1 MEYPD
6 RFRQLRSSS
15 FKGKAVAYWMIRD
28 KRIND
33 NWALLRAQEVA
44 LKEKVPLVVCFQYN
58 GEYEIINR
66 RQYDFL
72 FEGLIETERELQK
85 FNIPLVLL
93 NGPAEIS
100 VTSFIKKNFI
110 GYMVVDYSPLKIYK
124 ARIKKVLNST
134 SIRIDQVDA
143 HNIVPVWET
152 SDKKEYAAYTIRP
165 KIGRQLPKY
174 LTEIPKCVRHP
185 HAWKSS
191 YKINW
196 NDTDKGLNLVNN
208 INKVSWIKPGE
219 SEAIKR
225 LKFLNSGLKNYTS
238 ERNDPTKNALSNL
251 SPYIH
256 FGQISCQRIALE
268 IQKSDLSLENKKA
281 FLEQLIVRRELSDN
295 FCNYEE
301 NYDQFEGF
309 HLWAQESLNDHR
321 NDEREY
327 TYHIE
332 QFEAAET
339 HDLLWNAAQKEMTTH
354 GKMHGYMRMYWA
366 KKILEW
372 TATPEIAMQNAI
384 YLNNKYELDGR
395 DPNGYTG
402 IAWSIGGIHDRPWFE
417 REIYGKIRYMNYN
430 GCKSKFDV
438 KRYIELNL

>member
-1 MEYPD
+1 
-6 RFRQLRSSS
+6 
-15 FKGKAVAYWMIRD
+15 MIRD

-44 LKEKVPLVVCFQYN
+44 LREKVPLVVCFQYN

-66 RQYDFL
+66 RQHDFL

-93 NGPAEIS
+93 NGPAELS

-124 ARIKKVLNST
+124 GRIKKVLNST

-185 HAWKSS
+185 HVWKSS

-196 NDTDKGLNLVNN
+196 NDTDKGLNLVNS

-295 FCNYEE
+295 FCEYEE

-438 KRYIELNL
+438 KRYIELNS

>member
-1 MEYPD
+1 
-6 RFRQLRSSS
+6 
-15 FKGKAVAYWMIRD
+15 MIRD

-33 NWALLRAQEVA
+33 NWALLKAQEVA

-66 RQYDFL
+66 RQHDFL

-134 SIRIDQVDA
+134 SIQIDQVDA

-185 HAWKSS
+185 HVWKSS

-208 INKVSWIKPGE
+208 IIKVSWIKPGE

-295 FCNYEE
+295 FCEYEE

-327 TYHIE
+327 TYHVE

-372 TATPEIAMQNAI
+372 TATPEIAMRIAI
-384 YLNNKYELDGR
+384 HLNNKYELDGR

-438 KRYIELNL
+438 KRYIELNS

>member
-1 MEYPD
+1 
-6 RFRQLRSSS
+6 
-15 FKGKAVAYWMIRD
+15 MIRD

-100 VTSFIKKNFI
+100 VISFIKKNFI

-327 TYHIE
+327 TYHVE

-438 KRYIELNL
+438 KRYIELNS